1 MMKKIIALIFILS
14 SLAFNTNAE
23 IAYIDMNLIL
33 KESKIGRSLN
43 NHIGKIKDEHTTKYK
58 KIENDL
64 IKKEKVLI
72 KQQNIMDKKEFE
84 KKLTL
89 LSAEIKK
96 YREEKKSSENELNK
110 IRLENTKEIL
120 EILNPIITNFVET
133 NAILIVLPKK
143 NIIVG
148 KKSLDITNQIIS
160 LLNNSSGKLNF

>member
-1 MMKKIIALIFILS
+1 MKKLIILIFLFVFLS
-14 SLAFNTNAE
+14 FNSNAE

-33 KESKIGRSLN
+33 KESKIGESLN
-43 NHIGKIKDEHTTKYK
+43 NHIRKIKDEHISKYK
-58 KIENDL
+58 KIEKNL
-64 IKKEKVLI
+64 VKKEKVLI
-72 KQQNIMDKKEFE
+72 NQQNIMDKNEFE

-89 LSAEIKK
+89 LSEEIKT
-96 YREEKKSSENELNK
+96 YRKEKKNSENELNK
-110 IRLENTKEIL
+110 IRIENTKKIL
-120 EILNPIITNFVET
+120 EILNPIITNFVEN

>member
-1 MMKKIIALIFILS
+1 MKKLIILIFLFNFLS
-14 SLAFNTNAE
+14 INSNAE
-23 IAYIDMNLIL
+23 IAYIDMNFIL
-33 KESKIGRSLN
+33 KESKIGKSLN
-43 NHIGKIKDEHTTKYK
+43 NYISKIKDEHSTKYK
-58 KIENDL
+58 IIEKNL
-64 IKKEKVLI
+64 VEKEKVLI
-72 KQQNIMDKKEFE
+72 NQQNIMDKNEFE